1 MRTKP
6 LDREVRFAGIGRP
19 KDSRDRRALH
29 RAEMDC
35 SGLTG
40 KGRAD
45 PEQDLLS
52 VSTLGSNGQATLHE
66 PYEEHIKFKW
76 PL

>member
-45 PEQDLLS
+45 PDLDLLN
-52 VSTLGSNGQATLHE
+52 VLTLGSIGQSTLHN
-66 PYEEHIKFKW
+66 PYGEHIQFK
-76 PL
+76 